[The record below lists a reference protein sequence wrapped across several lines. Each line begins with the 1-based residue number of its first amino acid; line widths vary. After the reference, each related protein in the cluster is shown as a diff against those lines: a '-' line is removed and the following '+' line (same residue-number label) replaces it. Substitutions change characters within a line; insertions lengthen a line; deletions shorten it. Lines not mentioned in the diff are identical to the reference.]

1 MIHVVSND
9 KKFSIVYYSEPVDL
23 PFHFRFPE
31 NPRVI
36 RGQLE
41 EYEVPKED
49 AEKINAINEAAILIH
64 NNLRNICKTNVDWF
78 VSTIIQAVEPTN
90 VTEEEYW
97 EYLPGAVRDLA
108 EAVRDRQVRI
118 IMAPSWDDMVR
129 LIHPSMEE
137 EEAQRMVSDIIS
149 GQRDVGRFV
158 RAGGWGFRDN
168 YFGVCVSFFLEFAEG
183 EKFDHILLERR
194 MKVVTED
201 GDIIEG
207 SAEELA
213 QRFSRTGDF
222 YWYKKAV
229 KILHQ
234 AKIGEEVEVCGKKFR
249 IKDRIRKKKR
259 TIR

>member
-1 MIHVVSND
+1 MVNVGCD

-36 RGQLE
+36 REQLE
-41 EYEVPKED
+41 EYEVPEED
-49 AEKINAINEAAILIH
+49 AEKVTAINEAVTLIH
-64 NNLRNICKTNVDWF
+64 NKLRNICKMNVDHL
-78 VSTIIQAVEPTN
+78 VSTLIQAVEPTN

-97 EYLPGAVRDLA
+97 EYLPGAVRDLK
-108 EAVRDRQVRI
+108 EAIRDQRLRI
-118 IMAPSWDDMVR
+118 IMAPSWADMVR
-129 LIHPSMEE
+129 LIHPSMGEE
-137 EEAQRMVSDIIS
+137 EVQRMVSDIIS
-149 GQRDVGRFV
+149 DHVDRFIQ
-158 RAGGWGFRDN
+158 AGGWGFPN
-168 YFGVCVSFFLEFAEG
+168 YFGECVSFFLEFAPEG

-213 QRFSRTGDF
+213 QRWFTGDF

-229 KILHQ
+229 EILHQ
-234 AKIGEEVEVCGKKFR
+234 AKIGEEVKICGKKFR

-259 TIR
+259 TIG

>member
-1 MIHVVSND
+1 MTSND

-41 EYEVPKED
+41 EYEVPEED
-49 AEKINAINEAAILIH
+49 AEKVTAINEAVTLIH
-64 NNLRNICKTNVDWF
+64 NKLRCKMNVDHL
-78 VSTIIQAVEPTN
+78 VSTLIQAVEPTN

-97 EYLPGAVRDLA
+97 EYLPGAVQNLA

-129 LIHPSMEE
+129 LIHPSMGE

-149 GQRDVGRFV
+149 GHVGRFV

-168 YFGVCVSFFLEFAEG
+168 YFGECVSFFLEFAEG

-229 KILHQ
+229 EILHQ

-259 TIR
+259 TIG